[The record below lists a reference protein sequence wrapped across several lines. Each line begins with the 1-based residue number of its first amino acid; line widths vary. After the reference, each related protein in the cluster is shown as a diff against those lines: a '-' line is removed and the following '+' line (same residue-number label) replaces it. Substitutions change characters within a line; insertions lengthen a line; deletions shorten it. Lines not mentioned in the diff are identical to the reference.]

1 MYRLRFIWI
10 IFKSLFSKPKLI
22 RSTFELKFR
31 VIPFLDTDFSRLFT
45 HSYSAF
51 MALGRW
57 HYVFD
62 SELRGV
68 AIRNKWA
75 PVTTSETITY
85 QKSIKAFSK
94 VTLQTKLIAWD
105 EQRFYLEQTFWV
117 RGEMKARCILEGL
130 IRSPK
135 AILKPGNVFKEAG
148 MSETSPEFP
157 EDLKKWI
164 AFLRQNSELD

>member
-10 IFKSLFSKPKLI
+10 ILKSFFSKPKSI

-31 VIPFLDTDFSRLFT
+31 VIPFLDTDFSRMFT
-45 HSYSAF
+45 HAYSAF

-62 SELRGV
+62 SELRRV

-75 PVTTSETITY
+75 PVTTSETMTY
-85 QKSIKAFSK
+85 RKSIKAFSK
-94 VTLQTKLIAWD
+94 VTLQTQLIAWD
-105 EQRFYLEQTFWV
+105 EQRFYLQQTFLV
-117 RGEMKARCILEGL
+117 KGEVKAQCLLEGL

-135 AILKPGNVFKEAG
+135 AILKPVNVFSAAG
-148 MSETSPEFP
+148 MSEASPEFP
-157 EDLKKWI
+157 EDLKKWV
-164 AFLRQNSELD
+164 AFLHHAA

>member
-10 IFKSLFSKPKLI
+10 ILKSFFSKPKKINEIFNLN
-22 RSTFELKFR
+22 FR
-31 VIPFLDTDFSRLFT
+31 VIPLIDTDFSRMFT

-62 SELRGV
+62 SELKSV

-75 PVTTSETITY
+75 PVTTSETMTY
-85 QKSIKAFSK
+85 EKSIKAFSK

-105 EQRFYLEQTFWV
+105 AQRFYLQQTFFV
-117 RGEMKARCILEGL
+117 KGQVKAQCLLEGL
-130 IRSPK
+130 IRSPQ
-135 AILKPGNVFKEAG
+135 AILKPGDVFMAAG
-148 MSETSPEFP
+148 MNEASPEFP

-164 AFLRQNSELD
+164 SFLKQ